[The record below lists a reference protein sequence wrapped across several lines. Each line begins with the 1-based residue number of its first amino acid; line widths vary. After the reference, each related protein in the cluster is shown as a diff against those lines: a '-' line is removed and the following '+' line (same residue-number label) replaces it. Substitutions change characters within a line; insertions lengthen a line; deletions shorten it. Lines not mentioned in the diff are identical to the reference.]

1 MPVYSSTVGADA
13 RGSIRASERKS
24 LASRR
29 ASVFDDES
37 GQVFAGGRG
46 WEQGVPAPNGRIAKR
61 WWQRLLGQASRRG
74 LNADAV
80 RDLINEWPLA
90 RADPIPADLHELE
103 EVLVA

>member
-1 MPVYSSTVGADA
+1 MTTKTEPREG
-13 RGSIRASERKS
+13 KS
-24 LASRR
+24 RENRSRR
-29 ASVFDDES
+29 
-37 GQVFAGGRG
+37 GRRLRDVAVEG